1 MLQYPLFKGRN
12 DLKTYI
18 EREKKVVLIFHCHKY
33 FKKKKVKLAVIRF
46 IDYAIIW

>member
-12 DLKTYI
+12 DPKTYI

-33 FKKKKVKLAVIRF
+33 FKKKNVKLAIIRF
-46 IDYAIIW
+46 IDYTII